1 MGKAQVKWGKR
12 KRRHLSELKY
22 LRKDLY
28 NCGGELLFPVLV
40 KRARLFPQMNPVQ
53 RNNFPSIDASRRG
66 KINGGAAIIFS

>member
-1 MGKAQVKWGKR
+1 MGKAQAPPPERAKVSTQG
-12 KRRHLSELKY
+12 SSQ
-22 LRKDLY
+22 
-28 NCGGELLFPVLV
+28 GELLFPVLV